1 MNGER
6 QSVVAGYAW
15 GWLALFL
22 LATFERQQVAATIMT
37 AKSFRRTAQSALAR
51 LRAEN

>member
-6 QSVVAGYAW
+6 QSVEAEYVW

-22 LATFERQQVAATIMT
+22 LGGFERQQVAATIMT
-37 AKSFRRTAQSALAR
+37 AKSSRRTAQSALAR